1 VAAVVLSVGEGVA
14 SVEVTDWGFLK
25 RSIFFGVLDEEI
37 DSEAEEDDEGVA
49 YANAGALGAG

>member
-14 SVEVTDWGFLK
+14 SVEVTDGGFLK
-25 RSIFFGVLDEEI
+25 RRIFWLLDEEI
-37 DSEAEEDDEGVA
+37 DSEAEEDDEEGAA